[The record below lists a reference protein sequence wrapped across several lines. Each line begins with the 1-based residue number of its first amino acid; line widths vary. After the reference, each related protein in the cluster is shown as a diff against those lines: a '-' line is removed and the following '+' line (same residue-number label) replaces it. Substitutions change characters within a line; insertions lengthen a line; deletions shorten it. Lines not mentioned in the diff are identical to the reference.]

1 MEEEGKACARR
12 RIETHE
18 RRNEKERL
26 SPRFAFFFFSF
37 ILFYFFFSSLSVLSS
52 AASRIPRSRKV
63 FAAYCTDSL
72 RLSTLPLYKLSLT
85 CCYIHGERAKR
96 RLFES
101 VGYISR
107 WLNSAQRCT
116 RVVQTLCCCR
126 WWVLLAKHF
135 VGCTKAERNIDA
147 DLETC
152 TKRSSIYII
161 CYK

>member
-1 MEEEGKACARR
+1 MRAGELRRTREETRKSARR
-12 RIETHE
+12 
-18 RRNEKERL
+18 L
-26 SPRFAFFFFSF
+26 VSPSSSSP
-37 ILFYFFFSSLSVLSS
+37 LFYFFFSSLSVLSS